1 MKNKQEVWTAM
12 IISGY
17 SKKLGITISEAAQQL
32 LSDNSLD
39 YLEECYNALHL
50 LSNEDVICELMDMT
64 KAGQGK

>member
-17 SKKLGITISEAAQQL
+17 SKKLGISISEAAQQL
-32 LSDNSLD
+32 LSTNGLN
-39 YLEECYNALHL
+39 YLEEFYGTLHL
-50 LSNEDVICELMDMT
+50 LSNEDVICELMDMA

>member
-1 MKNKQEVWTAM
+1 MKNKQEIWTAM

-32 LSDNSLD
+32 ISAGSLD

-50 LSNEDVICELMDMT
+50 LSNEDVICELMDMS

>member
-32 LSDNSLD
+32 LSENSLD
-39 YLEECYNALHL
+39 YLEEFYDTLHL
-50 LSNEDVICELMDMT
+50 LSNEDVICELMDMA
-64 KAGQGK
+64 KARQGK

>member
-32 LSDNSLD
+32 ISEGSLD
-39 YLEECYNALHL
+39 YLEECYNTLHL